1 MAGPNLEAVG
11 ETVTGDNR
19 RRRWDLGTVAAAA
32 AAAVAVAAAAAA
44 AAAAAV
50 VVLLVVAVT
59 PMAVHTTYRRSQQP
73 QTIFH
78 FCGKSMQL

>member
-19 RRRWDLGTVAAAA
+19 RRRWDLGTVAAA
-32 AAAVAVAAAAAA
+32 VAVAAAAAA

-50 VVLLVVAVT
+50 VVLVVAVT
-59 PMAVHTTYRRSQQP
+59 PMAVHTTYRRSQQT